1 MGKIKVSFEVD
12 CDNLAPFPTKKAQDY
27 PFLVS
32 NVGQLLYDLYLHKL
46 DMQTGVM
53 AQAKTLDEAT
63 QKALLYHYACD
74 QHFALQMID
83 NLQIEATMDDGTTHK
98 FVQDMPKHDY
108 PDVTPPEGLF
118 AKE

>member
-12 CDNLAPFPTKKAQDY
+12 CDDLAPFPTKKAEDH

-32 NVGQLLYDLYLHKL
+32 NVGQLLYDLFLHKL
-46 DMQTGVM
+46 DMQTRVI
-53 AQAKTLDEAT
+53 AQAKEMDAASK
-63 QKALLYHYACD
+63 KALLYHYACD

-83 NLQIEATMDDGTTHK
+83 TLQIESVMDDGTTHK
-98 FVQDMPKHDY
+98 FVQDMPKHKY
-108 PDVTPPEGLF
+108 PDVTQPEGVF